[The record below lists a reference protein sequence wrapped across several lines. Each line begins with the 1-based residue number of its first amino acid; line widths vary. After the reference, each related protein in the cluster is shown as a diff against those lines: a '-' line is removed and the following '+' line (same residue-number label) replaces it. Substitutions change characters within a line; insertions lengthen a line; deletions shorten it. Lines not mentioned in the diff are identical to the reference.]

1 MNLKNGA
8 KRAAKFTFVDMPLSI
23 LGWRQIKANNGYIR
37 DLWRTLRNP
46 LTKAGARPCM
56 LCNP

>member
-23 LGWRQIKANNGYIR
+23 LGWRQIKANNS
-37 DLWRTLRNP
+37 
-46 LTKAGARPCM
+46 
-56 LCNP
+56 